1 MTVNEIKEK
10 LVRKAVVFQTGGI
23 RPTKE
28 LLESWIGCV
37 CWKLPDE
44 EMPVDKNNKPMIPLA
59 TFFVKGLPVV
69 PKHLQEIELITVFM
83 SEDVCGNRG
92 EAEEYFCI
100 RTYKTLQ
107 GLVSCDWNAPIMKA
121 FPLVPRLVEND
132 YPVWDGGGI
141 PFDIEDEILRL
152 EDEEDIEYFEDIAE
166 ENYGEHKIGG
176 YPAFIQSGYE
186 FEDYKF
192 AFQISSDE
200 KARFN
205 FVDSGKIYFFYNEE
219 EKAWK
224 VHYDFY

>member
-10 LVRKAVVFQTGGI
+10 LVRKTVVFQTGGI

-44 EMPVDKNNKPMIPLA
+44 EMPVDKN
-59 TFFVKGLPVV
+59 
-69 PKHLQEIELITVFM
+69 
-83 SEDVCGNRG
+83 
-92 EAEEYFCI
+92 
-100 RTYKTLQ
+100 
-107 GLVSCDWNAPIMKA
+107 
-121 FPLVPRLVEND
+121 D
-132 YPVWDGGGI
+132 YPMWDGGGI

-219 EKAWK
+219 ENAWK